1 MNGILLLVSTGGKRF
16 SWNFYGIIWFSMN
29 ECCLSWLFAKSFCK
43 LYVLVG
49 RLFCATASASA
60 APLTLHSRV
69 HTPDPVRRRFQQP
82 TTLFVW
88 MLPALALHYHAYFNL
103 VSDALKR
110 ERRGTYARLL
120 NIWCSI
126 DILHLL
132 STFCLI
138 TSAPAP
144 APAPTT
150 PNSRADD

>member
-1 MNGILLLVSTGGKRF
+1 MGYCCWLVQGGRGFHGISMGSSGFLWMNAVCEVVLQ
-16 SWNFYGIIWFSMN
+16 
-29 ECCLSWLFAKSFCK
+29 

-69 HTPDPVRRRFQQP
+69 HTPDPVRWRFQQP

-144 APAPTT
+144 APAPAPTT